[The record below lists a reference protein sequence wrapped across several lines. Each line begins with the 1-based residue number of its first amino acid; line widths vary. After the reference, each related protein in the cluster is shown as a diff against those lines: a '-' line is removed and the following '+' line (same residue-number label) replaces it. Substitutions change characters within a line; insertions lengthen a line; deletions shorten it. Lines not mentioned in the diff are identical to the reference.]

1 MKNFGSLS
9 LMLTLFLTAFA
20 GMAQAITIDGIY
32 YSVNSENSVTV
43 MVDSDYDPETKVTTY
58 HYYTGQ
64 LNIPATI
71 TFEGKTYTVNKIF
84 IYGCKDLTGVSLP
97 NTIEEIYEAG
107 FYGCEKLTTIA
118 LPSSLKKI
126 GRAAFSYSGLKEV
139 TIPSSVEIIE
149 QQAFSALSTLEKVNI
164 ANLAA
169 WCGVDVADGAF
180 DSNENLRFYVD
191 GKQLI
196 DLVIPNEV
204 TTISP
209 NVFNGF
215 KQLQTVTIHEKVDSI
230 GDNAFLGCSGL
241 TRVNISDL
249 KAWCQI
255 RFGVTYLHPLGMLTG
270 VANPLYYA
278 QHLYIN
284 GNEPTELTIPD
295 GTERIGNG
303 AFAQW
308 KTPVKIHLPQSLRKI
323 DRFAFQGCT
332 SINKVYVP
340 SLRSYCDI
348 DFGSIESNPLTPNK
362 NQFTWLLYDGNT
374 GEPLMD
380 LTIPDG
386 VTEIK
391 PFAFAGMLLQ
401 EVVNIPASVRKIG
414 KQAFYDNYLQFKKL
428 NIFGHVAEID
438 ENAFGN
444 CTALASPETSTINVY
459 DASPAAISDKA
470 FYNTRGGAF
479 GPYPSDVIY
488 SGPLHVPVGT
498 KATYEQTAGWS
509 QFKTIVED
517 EAISSSINTQKATS
531 RQIKGIYTLDGRPAQ
546 AQRKGMLII
555 KQANGETKKVI
566 R

>member
-1 MKNFGSLS
+1 MRKLILS
-9 LMLTLFLTAFA
+9 LLFTAFICT
-20 GMAQAITIDGIY
+20 AQAITIDGIY
-32 YSVNSENSVTV
+32 YSLNSENSVTV
-43 MVDSDYDPETKVTTY
+43 MVDSEYDPQTQEFTY

-71 TFEGKTYTVNKIF
+71 TFEDKTYTVNKIF

-107 FYGCEKLTTIA
+107 FYGCEKLTSIA

-126 GRAAFSYSGLKEV
+126 GRAAFSFSGLKEV

-149 QQAFSALSTLEKVNI
+149 QQAFGALSTLERVNI
-164 ANLAA
+164 ADLAA
-169 WCGVDVADGAF
+169 WCSVDVASGAF
-180 DSNENLRFYVD
+180 DTNENLRFYVD
-191 GKQLI
+191 GKLLT

-215 KQLQTVTIHEKVDSI
+215 KQLQTVTIHENVDSI
-230 GDNAFLGCSGL
+230 GDNAFFGCSGL

-249 KAWCQI
+249 KAWCHI
-255 RFGVTYLHPLGMLTG
+255 RFGETYQHQLVSISS
-270 VANPLYYA
+270 VANPLFYA
-278 QHLYIN
+278 QHLFIN
-284 GNEPTELTIPD
+284 GNEPTELSIPE

-308 KTPVKIHLPQSLRKI
+308 KTPVMVHLPQSLHTI

-348 DFGSIESNPLTPNK
+348 DFVSIESNPLTPNK

-374 GEPLMD
+374 GDPLMD
-380 LTIPDG
+380 LTIPNG

-414 KQAFYDNYLQFKKL
+414 KQAFYDNYFQFKQL

-444 CTALASPETSTINVY
+444 CTALASPQTSTINVY
-459 DASPAAISDKA
+459 DAHPAAISEMA
-470 FYNTRGGAF
+470 FYNTRGGAY

-488 SGPLHVPVGT
+488 GGPLHVPVGA

-517 EAISSSINTQKATS
+517 EAISSLANTQKATGQ
-531 RQIKGIYTLDGRPAQ
+531 QIKGIYTLDGRPAHP
-546 AQRKGMLII
+546 QRKGLLII